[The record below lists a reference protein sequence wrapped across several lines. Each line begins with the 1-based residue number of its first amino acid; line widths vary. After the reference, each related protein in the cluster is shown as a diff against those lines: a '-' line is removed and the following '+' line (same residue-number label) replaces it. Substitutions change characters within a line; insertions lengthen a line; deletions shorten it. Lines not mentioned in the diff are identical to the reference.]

1 MIKDITHIGSHIT
14 FHCVLRHSQNFST
27 RNQAVHRMRGTE
39 RKKNNNDYYAHHYTF
54 WNKKQDLI
62 VLRAPF

>member
-27 RNQAVHRMRGTE
+27 RNQALHRMRGTE
-39 RKKNNNDYYAHHYTF
+39 RKKKTITIIMLIITHFGTNN
-54 WNKKQDLI
+54 KI
-62 VLRAPF
+62 